1 MYFQKYTWVERFSIV
16 VRNGKLI
23 SKEGQPMKDFQE
35 LQNKIEALEKENQYL
50 KSLLDHAGIIYET
63 SISLEDKDLFDQN
76 QGARIIHKDITAH
89 DANMFFS
96 MFWGRT
102 DVYSKR
108 TIKKST
114 GEVNYYTQCNN
125 FWKNGCPRI
134 SGSKIKCKDCNKQSY
149 RKLEKQQIMAHLKG
163 DAKDATDVIGIYP
176 LLEDDT
182 CRFIVFDF
190 DNHEKDAEKYDFANT
205 DDIWKEEVDA
215 LREICVINGIDPLVE
230 RSRSGRG
237 AHLWIFFQKPIEAA
251 LARKFGNALLRKG
264 ADSVNLKSFRYYDR
278 MLPMQ
283 DHLPKGSIGNLIALP
298 LQGQALKEGNS
309 AFIDENWNAYPD
321 QWKELFSKPK
331 LSMEFIESKMKEWK
345 IFGSYDVVGT
355 SDLSDNNSEKP
366 WDKTNHF
373 IKSDVDGEL
382 CITLANG
389 VYVDTTNLNPRIQN
403 RIREMAAFRN
413 PAFYKNQAMGLSNFA
428 NARFIYLGNDENGYI
443 KIPRGLLE
451 NIVGECDKAGIA
463 YKIQEKRCQGNDI
476 KVEFKGQLKEAQI
489 PAVDVLAENEN
500 GILNAATAFGKTV
513 VCCNIIARKKVNTLI
528 LLQSSALMEQ
538 WKCALEKFLIVD
550 EEPPEYETPSGR
562 KRRRKSVIGRLQGA
576 HDSTTG
582 IIDIAMVGSICKKG
596 EYHRRL
602 KEYGLVIVDECHHA
616 ASDTIAD
623 VLQEVNAKYVYG
635 VTATP
640 FRSDGLEKMN
650 YMLLGPIR
658 YRYTSKDRAKEQG
671 IAHLVYPRFTRAV
684 EPRFQQDNMHPNEAY
699 AIIREN
705 EDRDNIIVNDVIK
718 CVEEGRTPVI
728 LSKYVDHSTKLY
740 NRLSGYA
747 DKVFLL
753 TGKNSK
759 KEHKVILQQMNQVK
773 PDESMILVA
782 TGNLIGEGFDFPR
795 LDTLIMAMPVSWKS
809 VVEQYAGRLNR
820 DYEGKKSVII
830 YDYVDSHISMFEKM
844 YYKRLKAYKQIGY
857 DVFAGEENEKQSA
870 NSIFDIDNYA
880 EIYTRDLM
888 EANCEIIIS
897 SPAISG
903 KKVDKLMEL
912 LKEKQ
917 ELGIQVRIVTW
928 KPDMYGYGD
937 SEYWM
942 ELQERMRKN
951 GFEMN
956 LVEDYCQHYCIIDRN
971 IVWYGSMN
979 FLGKEDSED
988 NLMRVCSK
996 DIASELLEL
1005 TFGQSAS
1012 NGDSM

>member
-1 MYFQKYTWVERFSIV
+1 MNNI
-16 VRNGKLI
+16 
-23 SKEGQPMKDFQE
+23 QE
-35 LQNKIEALEKENQYL
+35 LQNKIEYLKKENQYL
-50 KSLLDHAGIIYET
+50 KSLLDNAGIPYESSANMNST
-63 SISLEDKDLFDQN
+63 VRFDSN
-76 QGARIIHKDITAH
+76 QGARILPKEITAD
-89 DANMFFS
+89 DANKFFS

-114 GEVNYYTQCNN
+114 GEVNYYTQCYN

-134 SGSKIKCKDCNKQSY
+134 SGSKTKCQECPKQAY
-149 RKLEKQQIMAHLKG
+149 KKLEKQQIMAHLKG
-163 DAKDATDVIGIYP
+163 TTEDATDVIGIYP
-176 LLEDDT
+176 L
-182 CRFIVFDF
+182 I
-190 DNHEKDAEKYDFANT
+190 
-205 DDIWKEEVDA
+205 
-215 LREICVINGIDPLVE
+215 E

-237 AHLWIFFQKPIEAA
+237 AHLWIFFQKKIEAS

-264 ADSVNLKSFRYYDR
+264 AESVNLKSFRYYDR

-283 DHLPKGSIGNLIALP
+283 DHLPQGSVGNLIALP

-309 AFIDENWNAYPD
+309 AFIDEN
-321 QWKELFSKPK
+321 
-331 LSMEFIESKMKEWK
+331 
-345 IFGSYDVVGT
+345 
-355 SDLSDNNSEKP
+355 
-366 WDKTNHF
+366 
-373 IKSDVDGEL
+373 
-382 CITLANG
+382 
-389 VYVDTTNLNPRIQN
+389 
-403 RIREMAAFRN
+403 
-413 PAFYKNQAMGLSNFA
+413 
-428 NARFIYLGNDENGYI
+428 GYI

-451 NIVGECDKAGIA
+451 NIIVECEKAGID
-463 YKIQEKRCQGNDI
+463 YQIQDERCQGNQI
-476 KVEFKGQLKEAQI
+476 KAEFNGQLKESQI
-489 PAVDVLAENEN
+489 PAVDILAENET

-538 WKCALEKFLIVD
+538 WESALEKFLMID
-550 EEPPEYETPSGR
+550 EELPEYQTPSGR
-562 KRRRKSVIGRLQGA
+562 KKRRKSVIGKLQGA

-582 IIDIAMVGSICKKG
+582 IIDIAMVGSVCKKG
-596 EYHRRL
+596 EFHRRL
-602 KEYGLVIVDECHHA
+602 KEYGLIIVDECHHA
-616 ASDTIAD
+616 ASDTIVE

-640 FRSDGLEKMN
+640 FRSDGLEKIN

-658 YRYTSKDRAKEQG
+658 YKYTSKDRAKEQG
-671 IAHLVYPRFTRAV
+671 IEHLIYPRFTRAV
-684 EPRFQQDNMHPNEAY
+684 APRFQQDKMHPNEAY

-705 EDRDNIIVNDVIK
+705 EDRDNIIINDVIK
-718 CVEEGRTPVI
+718 CVKDGRTPVI
-728 LSKYVDHSTKLY
+728 LSRYVDHSKKLY
-740 NRLSGYA
+740 ERLVGHA

-753 TGKNSK
+753 SGENSK
-759 KEHKVILQQMNQVK
+759 KEHRAILQQMNQVQAE
-773 PDESMILVA
+773 ESMILVA
-782 TGNLIGEGFDFPR
+782 TGKLIGEGFDFSR

-857 DVFAGEENEKQSA
+857 DVFDGKEAEKQDA

-880 EIYTRDLM
+880 EVYRRDLL

-903 KKVDKLMEL
+903 KKVDELIEL

-917 ELGIQVRIVTW
+917 EAGIRIRVVTW

-956 LVEDYCQHYCIIDRN
+956 LVEDYCQHYCIIDQEV
-971 IVWYGSMN
+971 VWYGSMN
-979 FLGKEDSED
+979 FLGKEDGED

-996 DIASELLEL
+996 SIAAELLEL
-1005 TFGQSAS
+1005 TFGKTACFGE
-1012 NGDSM
+1012 NM